1 MNKKF
6 STLLMAGMLVTGSSF
21 VSDLNAQVTLN
32 GKELKLVPFTAAAN
46 QSNSGDFIIIR
57 DCGTTAGEIDNGD
70 YVFWATVANDG
81 TITYR
86 SKEIKN
92 NSVSFQNEDA
102 AIWTLGEAALPG
114 GWYYS
119 LKSKATGVFLT
130 GELKDNTLNV
140 VTTKNDSYTSAT
152 YVKGKKSSYFTVE
165 ETYKAAKRISAA
177 DNRLYLYL
185 EEGDQPNGLRINR
198 EGTDANFGLVSDP
211 NFGILLAK
219 FEEREVSLVDELNDM
234 QGGKGFQFQV
244 NTAIDPADIHENVFH
259 ELDLRAFNIDGDLSA
274 SATGFQPI
282 EWTANGHEYAI
293 PTGIY
298 LASDY
303 SKLANVKDGK
313 KALETNTISTLDQ
326 FKALTLV
333 AADPQE
339 YVKLA
344 ATDGDNRKKNGYGFV
359 FRSDVTW
366 EEMNFYAT
374 PSTDAN
380 YAATEVSEKDEV
392 FVNNARFIVTAPNP
406 MTENDVYTL
415 ELEGARLDLAGDGKH
430 GTVDVCVSHISQDDY
445 IDETDEPS
453 RSYLLTG
460 GKPVKVTAVPSSTI
474 ADVTELLNTDMTP
487 AIYAVKFV
495 SGEDVEEGEVSEYG
509 QYLTARNENSVAVM
523 PNVNVNDPLSQFV
536 VSGVKD
542 QDKNG
547 ENETIILTNRQTGSK
562 MEAILYNEEETNV
575 YTIYPVD
582 GQSTEL
588 SVATTDANGDL
599 KLENKSIKGM
609 KVQVIKIEDVD
620 KFATFESRDKELGL
634 ISLEF
639 AKTEESGDRLYAAA
653 KRNDDGTID
662 YTARV
667 VTANTSDMFE
677 LVRSKEYET
686 LTNDFIYLDGE
697 TVKTAAT
704 VADTVAFY
712 TYKIKFFA
720 PDAKK
725 AYYLKGASL
734 SETAETVVIKYNADN
749 SVSILDADDAADVRS
764 RSTRAY
770 VAAIQP
776 NGKNLTVNNEE
787 NLDKEALSYNDTYYD
802 FESEANRA
810 VKVFM
815 VEEPVTG
822 SLEAKRQ
829 AISMESGF
837 GYLGMNENNA
847 AVLVSEPL
855 TLVLDTV
862 DSDEKIPSF
871 YISNEG
877 KMLYYAEDSAS
888 TYKLQNWE
896 KYSFNNG
903 LGDRSTRLIFKE
915 ASLIDSETLQT
926 MVDGKLVK
934 VAEEAN
940 KVTGVEGGLNN
951 FKYQVIESGDDDGTY
966 VIRTQG
972 HQYVISINTNLT
984 LGADL
989 AGATRFVINQE
1000 ELPTANDD
1008 ITVSSVKVI
1017 AGDGQITING
1027 AAGKK
1032 VVVSNILGQ
1041 VVANTVITSDNA
1053 TIAAP
1058 QGIVVV
1064 AVEGEEAVKAIV
1076 K

>member
-6 STLLMAGMLVTGSSF
+6 STLMMAGMLVTGSSF
-21 VSDLNAQVTLN
+21 VSDLNAQVKLN
-32 GKELKLVPFTAAAN
+32 DKELELVDFTN
-46 QSNSGDFIIIR
+46 DPNKSNSGDFFVIR
-57 DCGTTAGEIDNGD
+57 DCGTKAGEIDNGD
-70 YVFWATVANDG
+70 LVFWATAENDG
-81 TITYR
+81 TITY
-86 SKEIKN
+86 KAKKIEG
-92 NSVSFQNEDA
+92 NSVRFTNEDA
-102 AIWTLGEAALPG
+102 AIWSFEENPLLG

-119 LKSKATGVFLT
+119 LKSKATGVYLT
-130 GELKDNTLNV
+130 GELESGTTNV
-140 VTTKNDSYTSAT
+140 KVITTKADSYTSP
-152 YVKGKKSSYFTVE
+152 KLDEGKKSSYFTVQVRYLADE
-165 ETYKAAKRISAA
+165 RISAE
-177 DNRLYLYL
+177 NNVLYLYL
-185 EEGDQPNGLRINR
+185 KEGAAQNGFRING
-198 EGTDANFGLVSDP
+198 ENKDAEFGVV
-211 NFGILLAK
+211 NNTFGILLAQFK
-219 FEEREVSLVDELNDM
+219 EREVSVVDELNDM
-234 QGGKGFQFQV
+234 QGGKGFQFKV

-259 ELDLRAFNIDGDLSA
+259 ELDLRAFNVDGDLST
-274 SATGFQPI
+274 TGFQPI
-282 EWTANGHEYAI
+282 EWEANGHEYAI

-303 SKLANVKDGK
+303 SKLADVKGGK
-313 KALETNTISTLDQ
+313 EALETNTISTLDQ
-326 FKALTLV
+326 FKALSLV

-344 ATDGDNRKKNGYGFV
+344 ATDGDNRKKKGYGFV

-374 PSTDAN
+374 PSTDNN
-380 YAATEVSEKDEV
+380 YAATEVSEKAEV
-392 FVNNARFIVTAPNP
+392 FVNNARFIVTENNP
-406 MTENDVYTL
+406 MTEKYVYTL

-430 GTVDVCVSHISQDDY
+430 VAVDVCVSHISQDDY
-445 IDETDEPS
+445 IDETEEPS

-460 GKPVKVTAVPSSTI
+460 GEPVKVTAVPSSTI

-495 SGEDVEEGEVSEYG
+495 SGEDAEEGEASEYG
-509 QYLTARNENSVAVM
+509 LYLTARNENSVSVM

-562 MEAILYNEEETNV
+562 MEAILYNEKEENV

-588 SVATTDANGDL
+588 SVATTDANGNL
-599 KLENKSIKGM
+599 KLENKPIKGM

-634 ISLEF
+634 VSLEL
-639 AKTEESGDRLYAAA
+639 AKTEESGDRLYVAAN
-653 KRNDDGTID
+653 RNDNGTID
-662 YTARV
+662 YTGRV
-667 VTANTSDMFE
+667 KTASTSDMFE

-712 TYKIKFFA
+712 TYDIKYFA
-720 PDAKK
+720 PDKK
-725 AYYLKGASL
+725 TPCYLNGASL
-734 SETAETVVIKYNADN
+734 SETTETVVIKYNADN
-749 SVSILDADDAADVRS
+749 SVSILKAADAADVRDG
-764 RSTRAY
+764 STQSY

-776 NGKNLTVNNEE
+776 NGNNETVSNEE
-787 NLDKEALSYNDTYYD
+787 NLDKNALSYNSKYYD
-802 FESEANRA
+802 FVAEANRA

-847 AVLVSEPL
+847 AVLVAEPL

-862 DSDEKIPSF
+862 DSDAKIPSF

-888 TYKLQNWE
+888 THKLQNWE

-903 LGDRSTRLIFKE
+903 MGERSTRLIFKE
-915 ASLIDSETLQT
+915 ASLIDSEALQT
-926 MVDGKLVK
+926 MVDGVLTK
-934 VAEEAN
+934 VAEKAN

-951 FKYQVIESGDDDGTY
+951 FTYQIIESGDGDGTY
-966 VIRTQG
+966 VIRTQD
-972 HQYVISINTNLT
+972 HKYVISINTNLT

-989 AGATRFVINQE
+989 AGATRFMINQE
-1000 ELPTANDD
+1000 ELPTANDE
-1008 ITVSSVKVI
+1008 ITASSVKVI
-1017 AGDGQITING
+1017 AGNGQITIVG

>member
-1 MNKKF
+1 MNKKI
-6 STLLMAGMLVTGSSF
+6 STLMMAGMLVTGSSF
-21 VSDLNAQVTLN
+21 VSDLNAQVKLN
-32 GKELKLVPFTAAAN
+32 DKELEVVPFTAATN
-46 QSNSGDFIIIR
+46 QSNSGNFFVIR
-57 DCGTTAGEIDNGD
+57 DCGTKAGEIDNGD
-70 YVFWATVANDG
+70 LVFWATVANDG

-102 AIWTLGEAALPG
+102 AIWSLAEANLPG

-165 ETYKAAKRISAA
+165 EKYKAAKRISAA

-185 EEGDQPNGLRINR
+185 EEGDQPNGLRING
-198 EGTDANFGLVSDP
+198 EGTDANFGQVNDV

-219 FEEREVSLVDELNDM
+219 FKEREVSVVDELNDM
-234 QGGKGFQFQV
+234 QGGKGFQFKV
-244 NTAIDPADIHENVFH
+244 NTAIDPAKIHENVFH
-259 ELDLRAFNIDGDLSA
+259 ELDLRAFNVDGDLST
-274 SATGFQPI
+274 TGFQPI
-282 EWTANGHEYAI
+282 EWEANGHEYAI

-303 SKLANVKDGK
+303 SKLANVKGGK
-313 KALETNTISTLDQ
+313 EALETNTISTLDQ
-326 FKALTLV
+326 FKALSLV

-344 ATDGDNRKKNGYGFV
+344 ATDGDNRKKKGYGFV

-374 PSTDAN
+374 PETDAN
-380 YAATEVSEKDEV
+380 YAATEVSEKAEV
-392 FVNNARFIVTAPNP
+392 FVNNARFIVTETNP
-406 MTENDVYTL
+406 MTEKYVYTL

-430 GTVDVCVSHISQDDY
+430 VAVDVCVSHISQDDY

-453 RSYLLTG
+453 RNYLLTG
-460 GKPVKVTAVPSSTI
+460 GEPVKVTAVPSSTI

-495 SGEDVEEGEVSEYG
+495 SGEDAEEGEASEYG
-509 QYLTARNENSVAVM
+509 LYLTARNENSVSVM

-562 MEAILYNEEETNV
+562 MEAILYNEKEENV

-588 SVATTDANGDL
+588 SVATTDADGTL
-599 KLENKSIKGM
+599 KLENKPIKGM

-634 ISLEF
+634 VSLEF

-653 KRNDDGTID
+653 ARKDDGTIN
-662 YTARV
+662 YKKVVETAR
-667 VTANTSDMFE
+667 TSDMFE

-686 LTNDFIYLDGE
+686 LTNDFVYLDDK

-704 VADTVAFY
+704 VAATVTFY
-712 TYKIKFFA
+712 TYKIKYFA
-720 PDAKK
+720 PDKK
-725 AYYLKGASL
+725 KPCYLNGASL
-734 SETAETVVIKYNADN
+734 SETAQTVVIKYNADN
-749 SVSILDADDAADVRS
+749 SVSILKAADAADVRDG
-764 RSTRAY
+764 STQSY

-776 NGKNLTVNNEE
+776 DGDNETVSNEE
-787 NLDKEALSYNDTYYD
+787 NLDEYALSYNSKYYD
-802 FESEANRA
+802 FVAEVNRA

-829 AISMESGF
+829 AISMEAGF
-837 GYLGMNENNA
+837 GYLGMNANNA
-847 AVLVSEPL
+847 AVLVAEPL

-862 DSDEKIPSF
+862 DSDAKIPSF

-896 KYSFNNG
+896 KYSFNDMNG
-903 LGDRSTRLIFKE
+903 NRLTRLIFKE

-934 VAEEAN
+934 VAEKAT
-940 KVTGVEGGLNN
+940 VTGTFSGLNN
-951 FKYQVIESGDDDGTY
+951 FKYQIIESGDGDGTY
-966 VIRTQG
+966 VIRTQD
-972 HQYVISINTNLT
+972 HQYVVSINTNLT
-984 LGADL
+984 LGATLD
-989 AGATRFVINQE
+989 GATRFTINQE
-1000 ELPTANDD
+1000 ELPTANDE
-1008 ITVSSVKVI
+1008 ISASEVKVI
-1017 AGDGQITING
+1017 AGNGQITIAG

>member
-1 MNKKF
+1 MNKKI
-6 STLLMAGMLVTGSSF
+6 STLMMAGMLVTGSSF
-21 VSDLNAQVTLN
+21 VSDLNAQVKLN
-32 GKELKLVPFTAAAN
+32 DKELELVDFTN
-46 QSNSGDFIIIR
+46 DPNKSNSGDFFVIR
-57 DCGTTAGEIDNGD
+57 DCGTKAGEIDNGD
-70 YVFWATVANDG
+70 LVFWATAENDG
-81 TITYR
+81 TITY
-86 SKEIKN
+86 KAKKIEG
-92 NSVSFQNEDA
+92 NSVRFTNEDA
-102 AIWTLGEAALPG
+102 AIWSFEENPLLG

-119 LKSKATGVFLT
+119 LKSKATGVYLT
-130 GELKDNTLNV
+130 GELESGTTNV
-140 VTTKNDSYTSAT
+140 KVITTKADSYTSP
-152 YVKGKKSSYFTVE
+152 KLDEGKKSSYFTVQTGYLADE
-165 ETYKAAKRISAA
+165 RISAE
-177 DNRLYLYL
+177 NNVLYLYL
-185 EEGDQPNGLRINR
+185 KEGAAQNGFRING
-198 EGTDANFGLVSDP
+198 ENKDAEFGVV
-211 NFGILLAK
+211 NNTFGILLAQFK
-219 FEEREVSLVDELNDM
+219 EREVSVVDELNDM
-234 QGGKGFQFQV
+234 QGGKGFQFKV
-244 NTAIDPADIHENVFH
+244 
-259 ELDLRAFNIDGDLSA
+259 NIDGDLDKE
-274 SATGFQPI
+274 GFQAI
-282 EWTANGHEYAI
+282 KWDANGHEYSI

-303 SKLANVKDGK
+303 SKLANVKGGK
-313 KALETNTISTLDQ
+313 EALETNTISTLDQ
-326 FKALTLV
+326 FKALSLV

-344 ATDGDNRKKNGYGFV
+344 ATDGDNRKKKGYGFV

-374 PSTDAN
+374 PETDAN
-380 YAATEVSEKDEV
+380 YAATEVSEKAEV
-392 FVNNARFIVTAPNP
+392 FVNNARFIVTETNP
-406 MTENDVYTL
+406 MTEKYVYTL

-430 GTVDVCVSHISQDDY
+430 VAVDVCVSHISQDDY

-460 GKPVKVTAVPSSTI
+460 GEPVKVTAVPSSTI

-495 SGEDVEEGEVSEYG
+495 SGEDAEEGEASEYG
-509 QYLTARNENSVAVM
+509 LYLTARNENSVSVM

-547 ENETIILTNRQTGSK
+547 EYETIILTNRQIGSK
-562 MEAILYNEEETNV
+562 MEAILYNEKEENV
-575 YTIYPVD
+575 YTIYPVE
-582 GQSTEL
+582 GESTEL
-588 SVATTDANGDL
+588 SVATTDADGKL
-599 KLENKSIKGM
+599 KLEDKPIKGM

-634 ISLEF
+634 VSLEL

-653 KRNDDGTID
+653 ARKDDGTIN
-662 YTARV
+662 YKKVVETAR
-667 VTANTSDMFE
+667 TSDMFE

-712 TYKIKFFA
+712 TYDIKYFA
-720 PDAKK
+720 PDEEED
-725 AYYLKGASL
+725 YYLNGASL
-734 SETAETVVIKYNADN
+734 SETAQTVVIKYNADN
-749 SVSILDADDAADVRS
+749 SVSILKAADAADVRDG
-764 RSTRAY
+764 STQSY

-776 NGKNLTVNNEE
+776 DGDNETVSNEE
-787 NLDKEALSYNDTYYD
+787 NLDEYALSYNSKYYD
-802 FESEANRA
+802 FVAEANRA

-829 AISMESGF
+829 AISMEAGF
-837 GYLGMNENNA
+837 GYLGMNANNA
-847 AVLVSEPL
+847 AVLVAEPL

-862 DSDEKIPSF
+862 DSDAKIPSF
-871 YISNEG
+871 YISNKG
-877 KMLYYAEDSAS
+877 KMLYYAEDSAN
-888 TYKLQNWE
+888 THKLQNWE
-896 KYSFNNG
+896 KYSFNDMKGNR
-903 LGDRSTRLIFKE
+903 LTRLIFKE

-934 VAEEAN
+934 VAEKAT
-940 KVTGVEGGLNN
+940 VTGTFSGLNN
-951 FKYQVIESGDDDGTY
+951 FKYQIIESGDGDGTY
-966 VIRTQG
+966 VIRTQD
-972 HQYVISINTNLT
+972 HQYVVSINTNLT
-984 LGADL
+984 LGATLD
-989 AGATRFVINQE
+989 GATRFTINQE
-1000 ELPTANDD
+1000 ELPTANDE
-1008 ITVSSVKVI
+1008 ISASEVKVI
-1017 AGDGQITING
+1017 AGNGQITIAG